1 MRINVYAE
9 ELTTDVVIIRK
20 APENHPDVEF
30 RGVRMYL
37 ASPAELHDGADD
49 DDRSAITVWVP
60 WTRKGGHK
68 PDVVTALLRKMAD
81 ALDAEFES

>member
-9 ELTTDVVIIRK
+9 ELTQDVEIIRK
-20 APENHPDVEF
+20 APDNVPDVQF

-37 ASPAELHDGADD
+37 VSPDQLHDDPDD

-60 WTRKGGHK
+60 WTRRGGHK
-68 PDVVTALLRKMAD
+68 PEVVVNLLRKMAD
-81 ALDAEFES
+81 TLEGEFA